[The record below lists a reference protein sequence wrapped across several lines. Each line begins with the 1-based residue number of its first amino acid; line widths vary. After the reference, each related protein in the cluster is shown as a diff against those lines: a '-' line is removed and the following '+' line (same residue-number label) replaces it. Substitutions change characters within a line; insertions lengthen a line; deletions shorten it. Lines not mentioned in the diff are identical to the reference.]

1 MDSLNSLFRSM
12 LVNVI
17 LNISNS
23 DTVHSKAVY
32 PLSLPLYHGSLLHQ
46 EVLGMIPISTLV
58 DRYIERNTLF
68 LEPYFVIAFFKFAY
82 LDIVDTL
89 LVSWV
94 LDQLS
99 LFKLVLNV
107 DTIVELKQLEISI
120 LELFVLEGE
129 LD

>member
-1 MDSLNSLFRSM
+1 
-12 LVNVI
+12 
-17 LNISNS
+17 
-23 DTVHSKAVY
+23 
-32 PLSLPLYHGSLLHQ
+32 
-46 EVLGMIPISTLV
+46 MIPISTLV